1 MQKSQPALRTY
12 KICSCVDVIDE
23 VIFTAKGHSEELKKV
38 VGEEPILEKVG
49 Y

>member
-23 VIFTAKGHSEELKKV
+23 VMIPAKGHSEELKKV
-38 VGEEPILEKVG
+38 IGEGPTLEKVG